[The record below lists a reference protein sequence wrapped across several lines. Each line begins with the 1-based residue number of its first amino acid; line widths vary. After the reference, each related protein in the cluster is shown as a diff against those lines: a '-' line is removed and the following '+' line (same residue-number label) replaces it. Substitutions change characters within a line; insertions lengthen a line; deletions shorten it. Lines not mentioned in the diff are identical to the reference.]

1 MMDMH
6 DVTHLPMVT
15 PDLVL
20 HGALGGPWTIARVSP
35 QLSALLGHP
44 ICPGTMVERA
54 LSGVRPQLIPLVEEV
69 LSSRQPL
76 QNIPLEFPEGHRFIA
91 ALADGGLSQDYRTH
105 SVEIYLQPVSAG
117 GDDDEAFHDLVGR
130 SVAMQEVFRKIRLY
144 AASDAA
150 VVITGETGTGKE
162 LVARAI
168 HDESERRQGPYIAL
182 NCSAISEDLL
192 ESELFGHEKGAFTGA
207 IRSHR
212 GRFERANGG
221 SLFLDEIGDM
231 PLHTQTRLL
240 RVLEERQVEPV
251 GSERVLPIDVRI
263 ICATNVGLEKA
274 VGQNR
279 FRSDLYHRISV
290 LRIHLPPLRERRDDI
305 PLLVKRFLRRF
316 SDSYGRRVERLT
328 PEAME
333 LLQSYLWPGNIR
345 ELRNV
350 MERVFVENHAPVIG
364 ARAFSEWV
372 HERQSFVQD
381 RWDESPPREEPAL
394 ITPYDPV
401 PRPAATV
408 SKPAEELT
416 EQAIRSAYEDCDG
429 NISAAARKLGVH
441 RATLY
446 RYLKKH
452 KLDRDDLG

>member
-1 MMDMH
+1 MH
-6 DVTHLPMVT
+6 DDMTTNLPMVT

-20 HGALGGPWTIARVSP
+20 HGALGSRWSVARISP
-35 QLSALLGHP
+35 QLNALLDPPVSRGASAHR
-44 ICPGTMVERA
+44 VFE
-54 LSGVRPQLIPLVEEV
+54 GVRPHLVSLAEEV
-69 LSSRQPL
+69 LSSHQSL
-76 QNIPLEFPEGHRFIA
+76 QNILIEFPGGQRFRA
-91 ALADGGLSQDYRTH
+91 ELVDGGLSDDYRTH
-105 SVEIYLQPVSAG
+105 SIVVYLQPVAPSSAQQE
-117 GDDDEAFHDLVGR
+117 DSFHNLVGR

-162 LVARAI
+162 LVARAL
-168 HDESERRQGPYIAL
+168 HEESDRRNGPYVAL

-212 GRFERANGG
+212 GRFERADGG

-263 ICATNVGLEKA
+263 ICATNVGLERA
-274 VGQNR
+274 VGDGR

-305 PLLVKRFLRRF
+305 PLLVDKFLQRF
-316 SDSYGRRVERLT
+316 SDAYGRQVEKLT
-328 PEAME
+328 SEAMQ

-372 HERQSFVQD
+372 RERQNFVRS
-381 RWDESPPREEPAL
+381 RWEDEGPRDEPAL
-394 ITPYDPV
+394 ITPYDPSSSSTV
-401 PRPAATV
+401 PADLDEA
-408 SKPAEELT
+408 
-416 EQAIRSAYEDCDG
+416 AIRRAYAACHG
-429 NISAAARKLGVH
+429 NISAAARQLGVH

-446 RYLKKH
+446 RHLKKL
-452 KLDRDDLG
+452 KLDRDDLS

>member
-1 MMDMH
+1 MDTH
-6 DVTHLPMVT
+6 DVSHLPMVT

-20 HGALGGPWTIARVSP
+20 HGALGGPWTIARISP
-35 QLSALLGHP
+35 QLNALLDQTVVQGA
-44 ICPGTMVERA
+44 MVERV
-54 LSGVRPQLIPLVEEV
+54 LSAVRPQLVPLAEEV
-69 LSSRQPL
+69 LSSRQSL
-76 QNIPLEFPEGHRFIA
+76 QNILLEFPDGHRFVA
-91 ALADGGLSQDYRTH
+91 EFADGGLSRDYRTH
-105 SVEIYLQPVSAG
+105 SVEIYLQPISASV
-117 GDDDEAFHDLVGR
+117 DHDEEAFHDLVGR

-168 HDESERRQGPYIAL
+168 HEESERRRGPYIAL

-305 PLLVKRFLRRF
+305 PLLVNRFLRRF

-372 HERQSFVQD
+372 RERQNFVQT
-381 RWDESPPREEPAL
+381 RWEETPPREEPAL
-394 ITPYDPV
+394 ITPYDPA
-401 PRPAATV
+401 PHPASPST
-408 SKPAEELT
+408 KPPAELT
-416 EQAIRSAYEDCDG
+416 EQAIRRSYEECDG
-429 NISAAARKLGVH
+429 NISAAARRLGIH

-446 RYLKKH
+446 RHLKKL
-452 KLDRDDLG
+452 KLDRHDLE

>member
-1 MMDMH
+1 MYEPP
-6 DVTHLPMVT
+6 VSHLPMVT

-20 HGALGGPWTIARVSP
+20 HGTPGGPWTVARISNEIQTHLDHHVSTG
-35 QLSALLGHP
+35 A
-44 ICPGTMVERA
+44 MVERV
-54 LSGVRPQLIPLVEEV
+54 LSNVRPAIIPLAEEV
-69 LSSRQPL
+69 LSSRQNVTDIL
-76 QNIPLEFPEGHRFIA
+76 LEFPDGQRYA
-91 ALADGGLSQDYRTH
+91 AELSDGGLSSDYRTH
-105 SVEIYLQPVSAG
+105 SVVVYLQPVG
-117 GDDDEAFHDLVGR
+117 GRVEIEDEAFHDLVGR

-168 HDESERRQGPYIAL
+168 HEESERRHGPYIAL

-274 VGQNR
+274 VGQGL

-305 PLLVKRFLRRF
+305 PLLVNKFLQRF
-316 SDSYGRRVERLT
+316 SDTYGRRVERLT
-328 PEAME
+328 SEAME

-372 HERQSFVQD
+372 RERQNFVQS
-381 RWDESPPREEPAL
+381 RWDESPRREEPAL
-394 ITPYDPV
+394 ITPYQ
-401 PRPAATV
+401 PAASSSVMKTL
-408 SKPAEELT
+408 SDEPLTAE
-416 EQAIRSAYEDCDG
+416 AIRAAYAASNG
-429 NISAAARKLGVH
+429 NLSAAARRLGIH

-446 RYLKKH
+446 RHLKK
-452 KLDRDDLG
+452 LQIDRDDLD

>member
-1 MMDMH
+1 MYEPP
-6 DVTHLPMVT
+6 VSHLPMVT

-20 HGALGGPWTIARVSP
+20 HGAPGGPWTVARISNELQTHLDHHVSIG
-35 QLSALLGHP
+35 A
-44 ICPGTMVERA
+44 MVERV
-54 LSGVRPQLIPLVEEV
+54 LSNVRPAIIPLAEEV
-69 LSSRQPL
+69 LSSRQNVDDIL
-76 QNIPLEFPEGHRFIA
+76 LEFPDGQRYA
-91 ALADGGLSQDYRTH
+91 AEFSDGGLSSDYRTH
-105 SVEIYLQPVSAG
+105 SVVVYLQPVG
-117 GDDDEAFHDLVGR
+117 GRVDTEDEAFHDLVGR

-168 HDESERRQGPYIAL
+168 HEESERRHGPYIAL

-274 VGQNR
+274 VGQGL

-290 LRIHLPPLRERRDDI
+290 LRIHLPPLRERHDDI
-305 PLLVKRFLRRF
+305 PLLVNKFLQRF
-316 SDSYGRRVERLT
+316 SDTYGRRVERLT
-328 PEAME
+328 SEAME
-333 LLQSYLWPGNIR
+333 LLQSYMWPGNIR

-372 HERQSFVQD
+372 RERQNFVQS
-381 RWDESPPREEPAL
+381 RWDESPRREEPAL
-394 ITPYDPV
+394 ITPYQ
-401 PRPAATV
+401 PAASSSVMKSV
-408 SKPAEELT
+408 SDEPLT
-416 EQAIRSAYEDCDG
+416 EDAIRQAYAASNG
-429 NISAAARKLGVH
+429 NLSAAARRLGIH

-446 RYLKKH
+446 RHLKK
-452 KLDRDDLG
+452 LQIERDDLD